1 MINYKIATNKDFFQV
16 ETDKQGGGIMT
27 ATYPRLCQAVAV
39 SDNGFQI
46 LEQNGKIFLYN
57 GKIETTKIEGVLY
70 TDVYLFVEK
79 LNEIVYNN
87 IPAVSSTP
95 STTETLLQEI
105 ADNTKVIETKTELDN
120 YILPAGTYTKT
131 NLVTTYGNGN
141 LLAYVSAQANPSV
154 ANSKVAIT
162 TDTDTQVDFIES
174 DFKGDQSKTIKGYS
188 EIQDFTLE
196 IQGSALVYLTFFKN
210 I

>member
-16 ETDKQGGGIMT
+16 ETDKQGGGVMT
-27 ATYPRLCQAVAV
+27 ATYPRLCQVVAV

-46 LEQNGKIFLYN
+46 LEQNGKIFLYS
-57 GKIETTKIEGVLY
+57 GKLENTKIEGIAY

-105 ADNTKVIETKTELDN
+105 ADSVKVISSETLPMDEV
-120 YILPAGTYTKT
+120 LPAGTYTK
-131 NLVTTYGNGN
+131 LQLETTYGNGK
-141 LLAYVSAQANPSV
+141 
-154 ANSKVAIT
+154 KVCAINGYTENGLDEMAIT
-162 TDTDTQVDFIES
+162 VLGDASDTFVPNIN
-174 DFKGDQSKTIKGYS
+174 KGDSTRNLKGYT
-188 EIQDFTLE
+188 EMVDFTLKLQSPSR
-196 IQGSALVYLTFFKN
+196 IFITFFEN
-210 I
+210 LT